1 MKNQFSLEINTAC
14 SEKFNEFKPTKLGG
28 FCNSCDKE
36 VIDFTKM
43 TAQEISYYFK
53 NNTSKNTCGQFNK
66 KQLTT
71 YNEKPIRRKKY
82 GFLATLGL
90 AVLSLFSFNTTQ
102 AQKKN
107 TPIDKNNIDLNN
119 EEKDILVKGVV
130 SDESGPLPGVS
141 VILKGTTSSTETNFE
156 GDFTFPE
163 LLKKGDIL
171 IFSFIGMDNKKVV
184 IQNNNSVNTL
194 NLKVTMTQDSCLLMG
209 KVAVKKVY
217 RSKKS

>member
-1 MKNQFSLEINTAC
+1 M
-14 SEKFNEFKPTKLGG
+14 
-28 FCNSCDKE
+28 
-36 VIDFTKM
+36 
-43 TAQEISYYFK
+43 
-53 NNTSKNTCGQFNK
+53 
-66 KQLTT
+66 
-71 YNEKPIRRKKY
+71 
-82 GFLATLGL
+82 
-90 AVLSLFSFNTTQ
+90 
-102 AQKKN
+102 
-107 TPIDKNNIDLNN
+107 
-119 EEKDILVKGVV
+119 LVKGVV